1 MVYLYPCKFIE
12 YIISLSEVF
21 FISMFEALLK
31 GLTLGLLLS
40 ISVGPIIFSIIKQSL
55 NSGHRGGISFIL
67 GVSAS
72 DITLVLVSNVFTQMF
87 SYMVKHKN
95 VIGIGGSIFLISM
108 GIFFLFFKKV
118 KVDDSGVQV
127 LQLSKRDYV
136 KTFLSGFFMNT
147 LNPAVFI
154 FWLTTSTT
162 LITLSIENRIIAFVT
177 CLVFVL
183 ATDLLKVM
191 MAQKIRRKL
200 TPHNI
205 QILSR
210 INGLVLLGFGLV
222 LLWGLIFYAD
232 KI

>member
-1 MVYLYPCKFIE
+1 M
-12 YIISLSEVF
+12 S
-21 FISMFEALLK
+21 EALLK

-40 ISVGPIIFSIIKQSL
+40 ISVGPVIFSIIKQSL
-55 NSGHRGGISFIL
+55 NSGHRGGIAFIL

-72 DITLVLVSNVFTQMF
+72 DITLVLVSNVFTEVF
-87 SYMVKHKN
+87 GYLVKHKGF
-95 VIGIGGSIFLISM
+95 IGIAGSLFLIVM
-108 GIFFLFFKKV
+108 GVYFIFFKKI

-127 LQLSKRDYV
+127 LQLSKKDYI
-136 KTFLSGFFMNT
+136 KTFLSGYFMNT

-162 LITLSIENRIIAFVT
+162 LITLSVKDRAIAFVT

-183 ATDLLKVM
+183 ITDLLKVI
-191 MAQKIRRKL
+191 MAQRIRKKL

-210 INGLVLLGFGLV
+210 INGLVLLGFGVV
-222 LLWGLIFYAD
+222 LLWGLIFYGD
-232 KI
+232 KF

>member
-1 MVYLYPCKFIE
+1 
-12 YIISLSEVF
+12 
-21 FISMFEALLK
+21 MFEAVLK

-40 ISVGPIIFSIIKQSL
+40 ISVGPVIFSIIKQSL
-55 NSGHRGGISFIL
+55 NNGHRGGLAFVL

-72 DITLVLVSNVFTQMF
+72 DITLVFVSNVFTTVF
-87 SYMVKHKN
+87 TYMVKHKN
-95 VIGIGGSIFLISM
+95 FIGVGGSIFLIVV
-108 GIFFLFFKKV
+108 GIYFIFFKKV

-127 LQLSKRDYV
+127 LQLTKKDYI
-136 KTFLSGFFMNT
+136 KTFLSGYFMNT

-162 LITLSIENRIIAFVT
+162 LITLSIEYRVIAFVT

-183 ATDLLKVM
+183 ATDILKVM
-191 MAQKIRRKL
+191 MAQKIRKKL

-210 INGLVLLGFGLV
+210 INGVVLLGFGLV
-222 LLWGLIFYAD
+222 LLWGLIFYTSTFS
-232 KI
+232 I

>member
-1 MVYLYPCKFIE
+1 
-12 YIISLSEVF
+12 
-21 FISMFEALLK
+21 MFEALLK
-31 GLTLGLLLS
+31 GLTLGLLLT
-40 ISVGPIIFSIIKQSL
+40 ISVGPVIFSIIKQSL

-95 VIGIGGSIFLISM
+95 VIGIAGSIFLISM

-127 LQLSKRDYV
+127 LQLSKKDYV

-191 MAQKIRRKL
+191 MAQKIRKKL

>member
-1 MVYLYPCKFIE
+1 MI
-12 YIISLSEVF
+12 
-21 FISMFEALLK
+21 EALLK

-40 ISVGPIIFSIIKQSL
+40 ISVGPVIFSIIKQSL
-55 NSGHRGGISFIL
+55 NSGHRGGIAFIL

-72 DITLVLVSNVFTQMF
+72 DIALVLISNVFTQVF
-87 SYMVKHKN
+87 GYLVKHKG
-95 VIGIGGSIFLISM
+95 VIGMAGSIFLIVM
-108 GIFFLFFKKV
+108 GVYFIFFKKV

-127 LQLSKRDYV
+127 LQLSRKDYA

-162 LITLSIENRIIAFVT
+162 LITLTEENRLIAFIT
-177 CLVFVL
+177 CLAFVL
-183 ATDLLKVM
+183 ATDFLKVM
-191 MAQKIRRKL
+191 MAQKVRKKL

-210 INGLVLLGFGLV
+210 INGMVLLGFGVV
-222 LLWGLIFYAD
+222 LLWGMFFYAD
-232 KI
+232 II